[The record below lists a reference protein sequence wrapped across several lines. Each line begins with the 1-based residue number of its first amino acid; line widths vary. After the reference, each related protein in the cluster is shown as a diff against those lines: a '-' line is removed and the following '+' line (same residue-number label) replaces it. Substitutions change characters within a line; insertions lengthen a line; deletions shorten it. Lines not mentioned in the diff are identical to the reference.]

1 MGLYAAGVTPTHIV
15 FRGTASEDSV
25 RCDWRGVAR
34 TLDQRGK
41 AIRFWLGK
49 DDDDPLPTA
58 AETET
63 EFMSYINGMSPR
75 YQDFVAATYLAIA
88 RGGLSTD
95 RLTLTCYADYAAS
108 EYLLGTGPNKLTV
121 AYDLVSETRSYDL
134 YRRSHEAGEFGP
146 ATSTPLMTE
155 AEYESAH
162 DRLVWEIESTLVQ
175 ILEGT
180 GSIVFLAPM
189 GAHNAIA
196 VEAWQAVA
204 QWDLQTDDQ
213 GTVNAVRYGTPSGD
227 PEHTQ
232 TLANLKSRITTATS
246 ATSTATTT
254 PTRIQNVS
262 GLTQY
267 YRDIG
272 AYGDITPDDGSTE
285 TFTPTQPP
293 PIPTCLGVDAV
304 SDPRLNPGLVRDCS
318 FLLDSKDTLAGTA
331 TLDWN
336 ATSTISTWEGIGL
349 NASSTRVTALDLD
362 DEDLDGTI
370 PPALG
375 GLSGL
380 VTLDLSDNDLTGE
393 IPEDLGNL
401 ASLQTLRLSGNSFTG
416 CIPMALMSVATND
429 LNSLGLPEC
438 VEGGP
443 VPAPEGVSV
452 TLSAGTFTVSWN
464 AVAGA
469 ARYEAQQRIGT
480 TGDNWES
487 VGTTTA
493 ATLTFTPS
501 GGPACGTT
509 YQFRVRAFGD
519 GIMHTADW
527 GAESDAESVA
537 TEACNIAPQFVAAPY
552 SFSIA
557 ENATTTA
564 LVGTV
569 SATDDDSDTVMY
581 TITNGNSDG
590 KFSLGDLSGE
600 VTVADV
606 LDYETIS
613 SYTLTVEASDGRGGT
628 ATTTVAITVSDVAED
643 PPPAPS
649 GLSVS
654 LADGAF
660 TISWTALAGAARY
673 EVQHREKGS
682 GDDWTVEGT
691 STSASLTYTPEDAPD
706 CGTTHEFR
714 MRAFGDGETYV
725 ATWGA
730 ESASESVATE
740 ECDRAPR
747 FGSTH
752 YSFSIAD
759 NAATSTSVGTVSATD
774 EDDDT
779 LTYEIADGDPDGKFA
794 IGSGT
799 GSIVLAG
806 EVDSDV
812 LAFYSLRVEADDGNG
827 NTATTTVGVS
837 LLLSECSNGTVVPR
851 PRSNPHLVRDCSM
864 LLAAKD
870 TLAGE
875 GSLDWSTDT
884 NISDW
889 QGVRVQN
896 TPSPYVRVLLLT
908 EQGLTGSIPPELGG
922 VADVRRIDLDYN
934 TLTGGL
940 PRELGNLP
948 DLELLY
954 LTDNQLSGAIPAELG
969 NLRNL
974 KSLYLSY
981 NMLTGGI
988 PPELGNLSNLRQLI
1002 IEDNSLTGAIP
1013 PELGDLSNLRSL
1025 YLSANMLT
1033 GGIPAEL
1040 GKLSK
1045 LTQLLLES
1053 NSLGG
1058 EIPSQLGALTRLE
1071 HVYLRYNG
1079 LTGTIP
1085 AEWGEL
1091 SNLTYLY
1098 LSSGNNFTGCIP
1110 SGLRDVG
1117 ENDLDGLGLEYCSS
1131 S

>member
-34 TLDQRGK
+34 TLDQREK

-95 RLTLTCYADYAAS
+95 RLTLTCYADYSAN
-108 EYLLGTGPNKLTV
+108 EYLLGAGPDRLTV
-121 AYDLVSETRSYDL
+121 AYDLVSEARSYNL
-134 YRRSHEAGEFGP
+134 YRRSHAAGEFGP

-162 DRLVWEIESTLVQ
+162 ERLVWEIESTLVQ

-213 GTVNAVRYGTPSGD
+213 GTLNAVRYGAPSGD

-232 TLANLKSRITTATS
+232 TLANLTSRITTAIT

-254 PTRIQNVS
+254 PPRIGNVS

-272 AYGDITPDDGSTE
+272 AYGDITPDDGSTD
-285 TFTPTQPP
+285 TFIPSQPP
-293 PIPTCLGVDAV
+293 SVPTCLGVGAV
-304 SDPRLNPGLVRDCS
+304 IDPRLNPGLVRDCS
-318 FLLDSKDTLAGTA
+318 ILLDSMDTLAGTA
-331 TLDWN
+331 TLGWN

-380 VTLDLSDNDLTGE
+380 VTLDLSDNGLTGE
-393 IPEDLGNL
+393 IPQELGRL
-401 ASLQTLRLSGNSFTG
+401 WSLQTLRLSGNSFTG

-443 VPAPEGVSV
+443 VPAPEGVSI

-537 TEACNIAPQFVAAPY
+537 AEACNIAPQFVAAPY

-581 TITNGNSDG
+581 TISNGNSDG
-590 KFSLGDLSGE
+590 KFSLGYLSGE

-606 LDYETIS
+606 LDYETTS

-649 GLSVS
+649 GLSVD
-654 LADGAF
+654 LADDVF
-660 TISWTALAGAARY
+660 TIGWNAVTGASRYEAQHQTDDPNDDWAALAATTTTSVTYSPTGGPSCGTTYRFRVRAYGDGTKYAEVWGAESEAEPVTTEACNRVPEFGSPSYTFSIAENATTTDLVGTVSANDPDDDPVTYSISSGNEDGKFSLGGGSGEISVADVLDYETVPSYTLTVEASDERGGTATTTVEITVTDVAEGPPPAPSGLYLTLSDSVFTTGWDVTTGVSLY
-673 EVQHREKGS
+673 EVQYRVEGS
-682 GDDWTVEGT
+682 GDDWTAVGTAT
-691 STSASLTYTPEDAPD
+691 STSLAYTPEDEPA
-706 CGTTHEFR
+706 CGTTYEFR
-714 MRAFGDGETYV
+714 VRAFGDGETYI

-752 YSFSIAD
+752 YSFSIAED
-759 NAATSTSVGTVSATD
+759 AATSTRSAPCRQRT
-774 EDDDT
+774 
-779 LTYEIADGDPDGKFA
+779 KM
-794 IGSGT
+794 
-799 GSIVLAG
+799 
-806 EVDSDV
+806 
-812 LAFYSLRVEADDGNG
+812 
-827 NTATTTVGVS
+827 AT
-837 LLLSECSNGTVVPR
+837 R
-851 PRSNPHLVRDCSM
+851 
-864 LLAAKD
+864 
-870 TLAGE
+870 
-875 GSLDWSTDT
+875 
-884 NISDW
+884 
-889 QGVRVQN
+889 
-896 TPSPYVRVLLLT
+896 
-908 EQGLTGSIPPELGG
+908 
-922 VADVRRIDLDYN
+922 
-934 TLTGGL
+934 
-940 PRELGNLP
+940 
-948 DLELLY
+948 
-954 LTDNQLSGAIPAELG
+954 
-969 NLRNL
+969 
-974 KSLYLSY
+974 
-981 NMLTGGI
+981 
-988 PPELGNLSNLRQLI
+988 
-1002 IEDNSLTGAIP
+1002 
-1013 PELGDLSNLRSL
+1013 
-1025 YLSANMLT
+1025 
-1033 GGIPAEL
+1033 
-1040 GKLSK
+1040 
-1045 LTQLLLES
+1045 
-1053 NSLGG
+1053 
-1058 EIPSQLGALTRLE
+1058 
-1071 HVYLRYNG
+1071 
-1079 LTGTIP
+1079 
-1085 AEWGEL
+1085 
-1091 SNLTYLY
+1091 
-1098 LSSGNNFTGCIP
+1098 
-1110 SGLRDVG
+1110 
-1117 ENDLDGLGLEYCSS
+1117 
-1131 S
+1131 